1 MKRKL
6 DHWKTQ
12 AIEPGRPACT
22 FLIPADL
29 EVFLRKRRDDHRWV
43 ISYLEFL
50 IGQALR
56 YRAEGRLPEVPRV
69 TRRYQADDPT
79 IQRWHVRV
87 PGELWTELR
96 CLAGSCGVTMCN
108 MFVILI
114 RLDQQDQVRVP
125 KNVGASSCVF
135 GYRIVFLQSVC
146 MDEGITRRSVVFE
159 VSSDPPKCNWAHQT

>member
-1 MKRKL
+1 MKHKS
-6 DHWKTQ
+6 DEWKTQ
-12 AIEPGRPACT
+12 TVEPGRPACT
-22 FLIPADL
+22 VLIPADL
-29 EVFLRKRRDDHRWV
+29 EPFLRKRRDEHRWV

-50 IGQALR
+50 IGQAIR
-56 YRAEGRLPEVPRV
+56 YRAEGRLPNVPRV

-114 RLDQQDQVRVP
+114 RLDQQDQERGR
-125 KNVGASSCVF
+125 KDVGASPSVF
-135 GYRIVFLQSVC
+135 GYRIAFLQSVC
-146 MDEGITRRSVVFE
+146 MDEGITRRRVIYE
-159 VSSDPPKCNWAHQT
+159 VSTDPPRFSWAHPT